1 MMSHENHSEGSG
13 GGNGEEVEMGNIR
26 STEMGKSVGYRLT
39 STFHVWA
46 MELYKIHSYN
56 FYNLI
61 PKIVCGIYIFVTF
74 ILWWGNSSEK

>member
-39 STFHVWA
+39 SRFHVWA

-56 FYNLI
+56 FYHLI
-61 PKIVCGIYIFVTF
+61 LKIVLWNIYFRYFHFVV
-74 ILWWGNSSEK
+74 GK